1 MNFRQIKML
10 NDLEAK
16 VAELDQFKSREE
28 ADWEAI
34 GLQEKLLKEFEDR
47 IVILEEKHNLNRIR
61 IEKLENP
68 PKRPRG
74 RPRKIV
80 NG

>member
-16 VAELDQFKSREE
+16 VAEL
-28 ADWEAI
+28 I
-34 GLQEKLLKEFEDR
+34 EFTKYQDAR
-47 IVILEEKHNLNRIR
+47 IINLEQTV
-61 IEKLENP
+61 EKLENP

-74 RPRKIV
+74 RPRKV

>member
-16 VAELDQFKSREE
+16 TAELEQDIKDIREQ
-28 ADWEAI
+28 AI
-34 GLQEKLLKEFEDR
+34 REVLDR
-47 IVILEEKHNLNRIR
+47 LH
-61 IEKLENP
+61 KLENP
-68 PKRPRG
+68 PKRRPG

-80 NG
+80 NNE

>member
-10 NDLEAK
+10 NDLEAS
-16 VAELDQFKSREE
+16 VARLEEIIANQEVGLD
-28 ADWEAI
+28 
-34 GLQEKLLKEFEDR
+34 LLKEMHD
-47 IVILEEKHNLNRIR
+47 NNRMR

-74 RPRKIV
+74 RPRKV